1 MYSARYW
8 IMQKKLVSIL
18 TPMYNTGS
26 YVHRLMDSVLAQ
38 TYPYIEMIVIDDGSV
53 DDSGI
58 VIEKYKDA
66 FERKGYSLNYVYQE
80 NAGQSVAIKNGLQ
93 LIRGEYLVWPDSDD
107 YYASDD
113 AIEKMV
119 NVLQTSSE
127 EFQIV
132 RTQVNLLEEETLLPL
147 GIYGLSSRE
156 EEPSSLFND
165 CLFVNNGFFFCSG
178 AYMIRTIV
186 LRDTTDFDIYT
197 SKDAG
202 QNWQL
207 LLPILFKYRCK
218 TIKEPLYNVVIRK
231 TSHSRGQFVG
241 YEGTKRKYDAY
252 LNTQIETLKRIKG
265 FPKAEINEYY
275 IRLSESYNKKLFKIA
290 LKANNRQGALDQ
302 VRKIRNKL
310 SYKRKI
316 LYSLLYLR
324 GGTYMIN
331 AILLSQRRV
340 NNV

>member
-1 MYSARYW
+1 M
-8 IMQKKLVSIL
+8 
-18 TPMYNTGS
+18 
-26 YVHRLMDSVLAQ
+26 
-38 TYPYIEMIVIDDGSV
+38 
-53 DDSGI
+53 
-58 VIEKYKDA
+58 
-66 FERKGYSLNYVYQE
+66 
-80 NAGQSVAIKNGLQ
+80 
-93 LIRGEYLVWPDSDD
+93 
-107 YYASDD
+107 
-113 AIEKMV
+113 
-119 NVLQTSSE
+119 
-127 EFQIV
+127 V
-132 RTQVNLLEEETLLPL
+132 RTMIL
-147 GIYGLSSRE
+147 RE
-156 EEPSSLFND
+156 
-165 CLFVNNGFFFCSG
+165 
-178 AYMIRTIV
+178 A
-186 LRDTTDFDIYT
+186 TDFDIYT

-207 LLPILFKYRCK
+207 LLPILFEYRCK

-241 YEGTKRKYDAY
+241 YERTKRKYDAY

>member
-1 MYSARYW
+1 
-8 IMQKKLVSIL
+8 MQKNLVSIL
-18 TPMYNTGS
+18 TPMYNTGR
-26 YVHRLMDSVLAQ
+26 YVHCLLDSVLEQ
-38 TYPYIEMIVIDDGSV
+38 TYPHIEMIVIDDGSTDNSKTV
-53 DDSGI
+53 VESYRDM
-58 VIEKYKDA
+58 
-66 FERKGYSLNYVYQE
+66 FEQKGYTLHYIYQE
-80 NAGQSVAIKNGLQ
+80 NAGQSMAIKNGLQ
-93 LIRGEYLVWPDSDD
+93 LIRGEFLVWPDSDD
-107 YYASDD
+107 YYASNV

-119 NVLQTSSE
+119 NVLQTSSD
-127 EFQIV
+127 EFQMV
-132 RTQVNLLEEETLLPL
+132 RTQVYNLDEDSLLPL
-147 GIYGLSSRE
+147 CIMGLSSRE
-156 EEPSSLFND
+156 EEPNSLFHD
-165 CLFVNNGFFFCSG
+165 CLFSKHGFYFCSG
-178 AYMIRTIV
+178 AYMVRTMI
-186 LRDTTDFDIYT
+186 LREATDFDIYT

-207 LLPILFKYRCK
+207 LLPILFEYRCK